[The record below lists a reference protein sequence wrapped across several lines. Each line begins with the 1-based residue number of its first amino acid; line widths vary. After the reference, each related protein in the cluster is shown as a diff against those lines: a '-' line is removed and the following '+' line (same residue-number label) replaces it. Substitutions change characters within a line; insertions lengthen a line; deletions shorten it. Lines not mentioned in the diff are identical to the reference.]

1 VPAFRTGHASDP
13 DWRQAAAR
21 ALGALGAAPAAG
33 DCDRLGIVYATSPF
47 GEHLPELLTM
57 LRERSGVEHWTGG
70 IGHGVCGGVSEYAD
84 ETALALMVVELPR
97 DSFRVFSGRNPAP
110 AFEGSGE
117 RTGGPASAA
126 LVHADPETPELAELV
141 ADMAA
146 RTADGFQ
153 FGAIVG
159 AEGEPYTQVA
169 DDALA
174 GGLSGVV
181 FGPGV
186 SLLSRVA
193 QGCAPLAGEHRVS
206 GCEAHF
212 IQGLDGRP
220 ALDVLLDDLDVDP
233 ELRDSLDGE
242 AILRALPAERLRG
255 GLLVALAG
263 DGPRR
268 IGFDDSLV
276 RNVVGIDPRNRLL
289 AISGTPREGDRA
301 IFCTRDADAAR
312 RDLVRICTELRSEF
326 EESGMRPRGA
336 LYHACVGRGVNLF
349 GVRGAELAII
359 RHNLGEVPIIGLYAG
374 GEIARDRIHG
384 YTGVL
389 TLFA

>member
-1 VPAFRTGHASDP
+1 VPAFRTAHASDP
-13 DWRQAAAR
+13 DWRLAAGR
-21 ALGALGAAPAAG
+21 ALAALGAAPAAG

-47 GEHLPELLTM
+47 GEHLPELLAL
-57 LRERSGVEHWTGG
+57 LRERSGVSHWAGG
-70 IGHGVCGGVSEYAD
+70 IGHGVCADTTEYSD
-84 ETALALMVVELPR
+84 ETALALMVTELPR

-110 AFEGSGE
+110 ALEGGD
-117 RTGGPASAA
+117 RAGGPAAAA
-126 LVHADPETPELAELV
+126 LVHADPDTPELAELV

-159 AEGEPYTQVA
+159 ADGEPYTQVA

-181 FGPGV
+181 FGSGV
-186 SLLSRVA
+186 PLLSRIA

-206 GCEAHF
+206 GCDAHF
-212 IQGLDGRP
+212 IQALDGRP

-233 ELRDSLDGE
+233 ELRHSLDGE
-242 AILRALPAERLRG
+242 EILRALPAERLRG
-255 GLLVALAG
+255 GLLVALAD

-301 IFCTRDADAAR
+301 VFCTRDADAAR

-326 EESGMRPRGA
+326 EESGTRPRGA
-336 LYHACVGRGVNLF
+336 LYHACVGRGENLF
-349 GVRGAELAII
+349 GVCGAELAII
-359 RHNLGEVPIIGLYAG
+359 RHNLGEVPIVGLYAG

-389 TLFA
+389 TLFM

>member
-1 VPAFRTGHASDP
+1 VPAFRTAHASDP
-13 DWRQAAAR
+13 DWRQAAGR
-21 ALGALGAAPAAG
+21 ALAALGPAPAAG

-47 GEHLPELLTM
+47 GEHLPELLAL
-57 LRERSGVEHWTGG
+57 LRERTGVAHWTGG
-70 IGHGVCGGVSEYAD
+70 IGHGVCADTTEYSG
-84 ETALALMVVELPR
+84 ETALVLMVAELPR
-97 DSFRVFSGRNPAP
+97 DSFRVFSGRSPPPAIEGADEGNARP
-110 AFEGSGE
+110 A
-117 RTGGPASAA
+117 AAA
-126 LVHADPETPELAELV
+126 LVHADPDTPELAELV

-159 AEGEPYTQVA
+159 ADGEPYTQIA

-181 FGPGV
+181 FGSGV
-186 SLLSRVA
+186 PLLSRIA

-220 ALDVLLDDLDVDP
+220 ALDVLLDDLDVAP
-233 ELRDSLDGE
+233 ELRSSIDGE

-301 IFCTRDADAAR
+301 VFCTRDADAAR

-326 EESGMRPRGA
+326 EESGRRPRGA
-336 LYHACVGRGVNLF
+336 LYHACVGRGENLF

-359 RHNLGEVPIIGLYAG
+359 RHNLGDVPIVGIYAG

-389 TLFA
+389 TLFM